1 MIGVSQLSKSY
12 GGRTL
17 FEGVSLQL
25 NAGARYGLV
34 GANGSGKT
42 TFLKILAG
50 DEPAS
55 DGTVAIGSHARVGV
69 LRQDRFLDDDQIILD
84 LAMMGETEVWKALQ
98 ERARIID
105 HSDGDPGRLA
115 DIEMTLANFD
125 GYTLE
130 ARATAVLEGL
140 GIPIASHRLPL
151 STLSGGFKLRVL
163 LAQVLVG
170 GPDALLLDEPT
181 NHLDILS
188 IRWLEKFL
196 AGYRGVALVIS
207 HDQRFLDNVAT
218 HILDVDYETL
228 TPYTGNYSS
237 FVVEKEGTRG
247 RKEAEVARAEKI
259 IADKRAFVD
268 RFGAKASKAKQAQS
282 RLKQIER
289 IEVEE
294 LKTSSRREPMFRFI
308 PERASGRDVL
318 EVEGLGK
325 SYGENVVLRDLSLT
339 IRRGERVAVIG
350 PNGLGKSTLLKIVT
364 GNVKADQGKA
374 RFGHE
379 ARIGYFAQDHH
390 EILHRKSMTP
400 LDYVWEACPTEG
412 TAHVRGQLGRMLFSG
427 DDVTKSIGS
436 LSGGEAARLIFAR
449 IIVEKPN
456 VLILDEP
463 TNHLD
468 LEAIHALAEG
478 LKAFDGTVLFVSH
491 DRWFVSQVA
500 TRVLELT
507 PTGPRDFPGTF
518 AEYLER
524 CGDDHLDADAVAS
537 KAKAARASRAP
548 NGERSEAPARGGQE
562 REAAPTLSWEEQKK
576 RRNRLAAL
584 PGRRDKVLAAIDE
597 AETRK
602 KAIAARYAEPGFY
615 ERSSKDEI
623 EALAREDKELAAKIE
638 RWVAE
643 WGDIEKELAMSGAT

>member
-1 MIGVSQLSKSY
+1 
-12 GGRTL
+12 
-17 FEGVSLQL
+17 
-25 NAGARYGLV
+25 
-34 GANGSGKT
+34 
-42 TFLKILAG
+42 
-50 DEPAS
+50 
-55 DGTVAIGSHARVGV
+55 
-69 LRQDRFLDDDQIILD
+69 
-84 LAMMGETEVWKALQ
+84 
-98 ERARIID
+98 
-105 HSDGDPGRLA
+105 
-115 DIEMTLANFD
+115 
-125 GYTLE
+125 
-130 ARATAVLEGL
+130 
-140 GIPIASHRLPL
+140 
-151 STLSGGFKLRVL
+151 
-163 LAQVLVG
+163 
-170 GPDALLLDEPT
+170 
-181 NHLDILS
+181 
-188 IRWLEKFL
+188 
-196 AGYRGVALVIS
+196 
-207 HDQRFLDNVAT
+207 
-218 HILDVDYETL
+218 
-228 TPYTGNYSS
+228 
-237 FVVEKEGTRG
+237 
-247 RKEAEVARAEKI
+247 
-259 IADKRAFVD
+259 
-268 RFGAKASKAKQAQS
+268 
-282 RLKQIER
+282 
-289 IEVEE
+289 
-294 LKTSSRREPMFRFI
+294 
-308 PERASGRDVL
+308 
-318 EVEGLGK
+318 
-325 SYGENVVLRDLSLT
+325 
-339 IRRGERVAVIG
+339 
-350 PNGLGKSTLLKIVT
+350 
-364 GNVKADQGKA
+364 
-374 RFGHE
+374 
-379 ARIGYFAQDHH
+379 
-390 EILHRKSMTP
+390 
-400 LDYVWEACPTEG
+400 
-412 TAHVRGQLGRMLFSG
+412 MLFSG